1 MIQIGQV
8 VSGKYRLLRLLGD
21 GGMGSVYEAQHEI
34 LGTKVAI
41 KVLHADLARRPG
53 LIERFLQE
61 ARVAAQIRS
70 PHVVHVTDVD
80 RTPEGVAYIVMDL
93 LEGEPLSSVLERD
106 RKIPIPT
113 SIEYTK
119 QVLEALE
126 AAHALGVVHRDLKP
140 ENVFV
145 TFVGNRPVIKL
156 IDFGIAKLRS
166 SDPQARSLTV
176 AGVMMGTAE
185 YMAPEQAYS
194 ADKVDARSDI
204 YAVGVML
211 YEMISGVR
219 PVSGDDARLIA
230 VKIERG
236 EVRPL
241 VHAAPEV
248 PRELA
253 GLVHRAMA
261 ARAELRFSSA
271 AEMRLA
277 LDNVSLNAGSAEK
290 RQATN
295 LLEAQRP
302 IQNSA
307 ATVLGAPAQ
316 AAFVQSAPVTG
327 AHVQEASR
335 AEQVRTAPPG
345 MDAPPRAWTPQH
357 SAPQNNNQGTPPPR
371 TKKRSSAWMLIALP
385 LLLGVGVVVVLVVNY
400 ANEAPTPIAPVATVV
415 TPVTV
420 TPTAPT
426 TQPAANN
433 DPVAPLAPL
442 AGTTTPAVHP
452 AQPQAH
458 PSTAPS
464 GSAKPPA
471 SETPPNGTIPPF
483 PSTFPSTFPFPLPS
497 VPPGFTIPSGFP
509 FPPQQAPAPAPPASS

>member
-21 GGMGSVYEAQHEI
+21 GGMGSVYEAQHEM

-113 SIEYTK
+113 SVDYTK
-119 QVLEALE
+119 QILEALE

-140 ENVFV
+140 ENVFL

-219 PVSGDDARLIA
+219 PVSGEDARLIA
-230 VKIERG
+230 MKIERG

-277 LDNVSLNAGSAEK
+277 LDNVSLTAGSAEK

-295 LLEAQRP
+295 LLEAQQRP
-302 IQNSA
+302 VQNSP
-307 ATVLGAPAQ
+307 ATVLGAPAEG
-316 AAFVQSAPVTG
+316 AFVQSAHIVNPP
-327 AHVQEASR
+327 AHA
-335 AEQVRTAPPG
+335 QVRTAPPG
-345 MDAPPRAWTPQH
+345 MDAPEPRAWTPQH
-357 SAPQNNNQGTPPPR
+357 SVPQSNNQGAPPPR
-371 TKKRSSAWMLIALP
+371 TKRRSSAWMLIALP

-400 ANEAPTPIAPVATVV
+400 ANEPATPVAPLA

-420 TPTAPT
+420 IPTTPT
-426 TQPAANN
+426 TQPAANS

-452 AQPQAH
+452 PQPH

-464 GSAKPPA
+464 GSAAKPPA
-471 SETPPNGTIPPF
+471 SETPPNGAIPPF

-509 FPPQQAPAPAPPASS
+509 FPPQQAPAPAPAPPASS